1 VSYRRQTSKPTA
13 ALWLLVA
20 AADVALVL
28 ASVGVLA
35 LVALV
40 SLAVVAVA
48 SVGTWRY
55 LRREGAGA
63 EVAAPAAV
71 RVPFG
76 RS

>member
-1 VSYRRQTSKPTA
+1 MSYRRQASKPTA
-13 ALWLLVA
+13 ALWMLVA

-28 ASVGVLA
+28 ASSGVLVLIA
-35 LVALV
+35 LT

-55 LRREGAGA
+55 LRREVAGSG
-63 EVAAPAAV
+63 VATPGAV
-71 RVPFG
+71 RMPIG

>member
-20 AADVALVL
+20 AADIALVL

-35 LVALV
+35 LAALV

-55 LRREGAGA
+55 LRREGAGSD
-63 EVAAPAAV
+63 VAAPAAV